1 MFSIIKSHLSV
12 KKYTN

>member
-12 KKYTN
+12 KKVYN